1 MPKNTD
7 NAQYRKQLAR
17 NRFMELLNNRGQV
30 SDDDLMRSAYMLGG
44 EYAGLNF
51 DTAEYHLPKGS
62 FREDALPGGGT
73 RGRRL
78 PGGYDQTVSSL
89 MDLDQSVSSVARPL
103 RGHEKHVLSDSGP
116 RQLQTPY
123 LDPHRSPQ
131 YEGQD
136 PVYRG
141 KTPQF
146 SLGTIDQL
154 KMDKPSPFDPT
165 GRGPV
170 GQRTYEQR
178 EGMAKEKIAGLNLS
192 DVGRF
197 TKQGLEAFG
206 EVAPLMQARGKTQ
219 LQRAV
224 MDKITG
230 KMQIEASRK
239 MVELGFKQFNKA
251 AEAAK
256 TAAFGVKMASQNPM
270 LLADRIPTASTT
282 ILDALNQVQDMDT
295 NTAETFLGWM
305 SDQGGAEGRSALENA
320 ATELSAAQESLA
332 ADVAGIGVSMG
343 REAGR
348 GQGDIGGAAA
358 RTGAAFAGAK
368 GGAAIGGALG
378 AMTGPAAPVMAPV
391 LSFFGGA
398 LGGMGGAAAGKKLA
412 PVAGQKGGQEI
423 ARPESGLGKK
433 PTMDELMEGGQ

>member
-1 MPKNTD
+1 
-7 NAQYRKQLAR
+7 
-17 NRFMELLNNRGQV
+17 MELLNSPNRNKM
-30 SDDDLMRSAYMLGG
+30 SDDDIMRSAFHLGG
-44 EYAGLNF
+44 DYAGLNF
-51 DTAEYHLPKGS
+51 DTAEYRLPKGS
-62 FREDALPGGGT
+62 FKKDALPGGDT
-73 RGRRL
+73 SGRRL

-89 MDLDQSVSSVARPL
+89 MDLDQSVSSVTRPL

-141 KTPQF
+141 PTPKF
-146 SLGTIDQL
+146 HGLGPEQL
-154 KMDKPSPFDPT
+154 QLQVPDPFDPT

-178 EGMAKEKIAGLNLS
+178 EGMANKIAGMSPS
-192 DVGRF
+192 DLGNMTR
-197 TKQGLEAFG
+197 QGLEVFG
-206 EVAPLMQARGKTQ
+206 EVAPLMQARGKNQ
-219 LQRAV
+219 LQKAV

-230 KMQIEASRK
+230 KIQLEASRK

-256 TAAFGVKMASQNPM
+256 KTAFGVKMASQNPM

-332 ADVAGIGVSMG
+332 ADVAGIGLSVA

-348 GQGDIGGAAA
+348 GQGNIGEVAT

-368 GGAAIGGALG
+368 GGAALGGAIG
-378 AMTGPAAPVMAPV
+378 AATGPAAPVAAPV
-391 LSFFGGA
+391 LSFIGGA
-398 LGGMGGAAAGKKLA
+398 LGGMGGAMAGKKLA
-412 PVAGQKGGQEI
+412 PAAGQKGGQEI
-423 ARPESGLGKK
+423 ARPEPGLGKK